1 MFSRTNFFFLLFLSA
16 ADICLWSERSVAE
29 IVIGDMPLDHNPNA
43 KLGLPTSFSNSHVI
57 ISRPQY
63 VISWNIDRR
72 VPEWVSWLLAE
83 GNFGESARTNVFHL
97 DRELDAVLKDQNR
110 KSVSPSEYRNTCLD
124 RGHQVPSA
132 DRTSTDPDNEST
144 FLMSNVAPQSAF
156 LNRRTW
162 VSLERFVRRRIV
174 VRNESAQVYT
184 GSIYSDAS
192 DTIGPNKDI
201 HVPRSNFK
209 IVVLHQSSR
218 FSNGEAGGKYF
229 VVDFANVTSQGT
241 SPVTDQNQA
250 CTDAAHTPRLN
261 DSDSRAL
268 WRPYLSSLDQV
279 EGASGLSFDFLRQV
293 HQLSAAEVD
302 ELLAED
308 LNSMDLENLFTGQT
322 FGVQL
327 HRIFPWQ
334 PRL

>member
-29 IVIGDMPLDHNPNA
+29 IIIGDMPLDQNPNA
-43 KLGLPTSFSNSHVI
+43 KLGLPRSFSDSHVI

-72 VPEWVSWLLAE
+72 VPEWVSWLLLE
-83 GNFGESARTNVFHL
+83 GNFGESVRTNVFHL
-97 DRELDAVLKDQNR
+97 DHELDAVLKDQNR

-132 DRTSTDPDNEST
+132 DRTSTDPDNQST

-174 VRNESAQVYT
+174 VRNESAQIYT

-229 VVDFANVTSQGT
+229 VVNFANVTSQGT

-261 DSDSRAL
+261 DSDSQAL
-268 WRPYLSSLDQV
+268 WRPYLSSLDQIEV
-279 EGASGLSFDFLRQV
+279 ASGMSFDFLRLV

-308 LNSMDLENLFTGQT
+308 LNSMDLEDPFTGQT

>member
-1 MFSRTNFFFLLFLSA
+1 MFLRSNFFILLFLSA
-16 ADICLWSERSVAE
+16 ADICFWSERSVAE
-29 IVIGDMPLDHNPNA
+29 IIIGDMPLDQNPNV
-43 KLGLPTSFSNSHVI
+43 KLGLPSPSSDRQVI

-72 VPEWVSWLLAE
+72 SPEWVSWLLTE
-83 GNFGESARTNVFHL
+83 RNFGESTRTNVFHL
-97 DRELDAVLKDQNR
+97 DRDLEVVLKDQNR

-162 VSLERFVRRRIV
+162 VSLERFVRRRILV
-174 VRNESAQVYT
+174 QNESAHIYT
-184 GSIYSDAS
+184 GSIYSGDS
-192 DTIGPNKDI
+192 ETIGPNKDI
-201 HVPRSNFK
+201 HVPISNFK
-209 IVVLHQSSR
+209 IVVLQSNSR
-218 FSNGEAGGKYF
+218 FSKGEVGGKFF
-229 VVDFANVTSQGT
+229 VVNFANVTSQGT

-250 CTDAAHTPRLN
+250 CMDAAHTPRLN
-261 DSDSRAL
+261 DSDSQAL
-268 WRPYLSSLDQV
+268 WRPYLSSLDQI

-293 HQLSAAEVD
+293 HQLTAAEVD

-308 LNSMDLENLFTGQT
+308 VNSMDFRNPFTAQT
-322 FGVQL
+322 FGVQRL
-327 HRIFPWQ
+327 RIFPWQ